1 VVQVKREGGITMEFK
16 NAKGIFLQIAD
27 SISEKVMEGKYPPG
41 EKIPSVRDLATEM
54 GVNPNTVM
62 RTYSELQTRGI
73 IENKRGVGYYV
84 NNEAVS
90 IIHKWK
96 KKEFFEI
103 DLPLIMKQI
112 KMLNIG
118 FEELKPYFDS
128 TSNPDKNE
136 NK

>member
-1 VVQVKREGGITMEFK
+1 MMEFK
-16 NAKGIFLQIAD
+16 NTKGIFLQIAD

-73 IENKRGVGYYV
+73 IDNKRGVGYFV
-84 NNEAVS
+84 SSDAVK
-90 IIHKWK
+90 IIQQWK
-96 KKEFFEI
+96 RKEFFDI
-103 DLPLIMKQI
+103 DLPLIVRQT
-112 KMLNIG
+112 KMLDITL
-118 FEELKPYFDS
+118 EELKPYFES
-128 TSNPDKNE
+128 TNNSDKNE